1 MVERRS
7 YTKEYKKSIVEQ
19 ILKSHKSTKV
29 VAVDSGIPVKTLEK
43 WFTAYRKDKYVF
55 DRENLSVIAENKK
68 LQKLN
73 KKLLKDIEILNK
85 AIQISAKN
93 KVSLYEI
100 VMHLR
105 KDYPVS
111 SVCRLFNISL
121 SSYNHWFQKYIKR
134 NKFNVNF
141 THLDKN
147 CRKMGGGKK
156 INKIKINYKDKIKT
170 VYII

>member
-7 YTKEYKKSIVEQ
+7 YTKEYKKSIVQQ
-19 ILKSHKSTKV
+19 ILKSHKSTKI
-29 VAVDSGIPVKTLEK
+29 VAEESGVPVKTLEK

-85 AIQISAKN
+85 AILISAKN

-111 SVCRLFNISL
+111 KVCRLFSIGL

-141 THLDKN
+141 TNLDKN
-147 CRKMGGGKK
+147 CRKIGGGGKK
-156 INKIKINYKDKIKT
+156 IKKN
-170 VYII
+170 

>member
-1 MVERRS
+1 MDERRS

-19 ILKSHKSTKV
+19 VFKSHKSTKI
-29 VAVDSGIPVKTLEK
+29 VAEEIGIPVKTLEK

-68 LQKLN
+68 LQNLN

-111 SVCRLFNISL
+111 KVCRLFNISL

-134 NKFNVNF
+134 NKFNVISTN
-141 THLDKN
+141 LDKN
-147 CRKMGGGKK
+147 CGKMGGGGQE
-156 INKIKINYKDKIKT
+156 N
-170 VYII
+170 